1 MKPNVL
7 DVNCQTGEQT
17 VREMTDA
24 EYEVYLK
31 DQADAE
37 ARANSQE

>member
-1 MKPNVL
+1 MKPLVQNI
-7 DVNCQTGEQT
+7 DVNTGEST

-37 ARANSQE
+37 ARANSAE

>member
-1 MKPNVL
+1 MKPLVQDV
-7 DVNCQTGEQT
+7 DVNTGESS

>member
-1 MKPNVL
+1 MKPQVMDI
-7 DVNCQTGEQT
+7 DVNSGDITN
-17 VREMTDA
+17 REMTDA

-37 ARANSQE
+37 AGANSQE

>member
-7 DVNCQTGEQT
+7 DVDVNTGQQT

-24 EYEVYLK
+24 EYEQYLK

-37 ARANSQE
+37 TSAD

>member
-1 MKPNVL
+1 MKPQVQSI
-7 DVNCQTGEQT
+7 DVNTGEST

>member
-7 DVNCQTGEQT
+7 DIDVNTGEQT

-24 EYEVYLK
+24 EYEVYLQ
-31 DQADAE
+31 DQANDE
-37 ARANSQE
+37 VSS

>member
-1 MKPNVL
+1 MKPKVMDI
-7 DVNCQTGEQT
+7 DVNSGDIRN
-17 VREMTDA
+17 REMTDA

>member
-1 MKPNVL
+1 MKPIVQ
-7 DVNCQTGEQT
+7 DIEVNTGEST

-31 DQADAE
+31 DKADAE

>member
-1 MKPNVL
+1 MKPQVQSI
-7 DVNCQTGEQT
+7 DVNTGEST

-37 ARANSQE
+37 ARANSPE

>member
-1 MKPNVL
+1 MKPQVMDI
-7 DVNCQTGEQT
+7 DVNTGDST

-24 EYEVYLK
+24 EFEVYLK

>member
-1 MKPNVL
+1 MKPLVQDV
-7 DVNCQTGEQT
+7 DVNTGEST

-31 DQADAE
+31 DQEDAE

>member
-1 MKPNVL
+1 MKSLVQDV
-7 DVNCQTGEQT
+7 DVNTNEVT

-31 DQADAE
+31 DKADAE
-37 ARANSQE
+37 ARTNSQE

>member
-1 MKPNVL
+1 MKPQVMDI
-7 DVNCQTGEQT
+7 DVNTGENT
-17 VREMTDA
+17 IREMTDV

>member
-1 MKPNVL
+1 MKPQVMDV
-7 DVNCQTGEQT
+7 DVNSGQTT

-24 EYEVYLK
+24 EYEVYLQ
-31 DQADAE
+31 DQANAE

>member
-1 MKPNVL
+1 MKPQVMDV
-7 DVNCQTGEQT
+7 DVNTGEST

-31 DQADAE
+31 DQEDAE

>member
-1 MKPNVL
+1 MKPQVMDI
-7 DVNCQTGEQT
+7 DVNTGEST

>member
-1 MKPNVL
+1 MKPLVQDV
-7 DVNCQTGEQT
+7 DVNTNEVT

>member
-1 MKPNVL
+1 MKPKVMDI
-7 DVNCQTGEQT
+7 DVNSGDITN
-17 VREMTDA
+17 REMTDV

>member
-1 MKPNVL
+1 MKTQVMDV
-7 DVNCQTGEQT
+7 DVNTGEST

-31 DQADAE
+31 DKANAE

>member
-1 MKPNVL
+1 MKPLVQNV
-7 DVNCQTGEQT
+7 DVNTNEVT